1 LADRIAWP
9 TVTWRASWLAPAAAL
24 ACLAVLVGLEL
35 TGTVLTRPDSAV
47 LSWMVTHRSGRLTTA
62 AVAVT
67 NSGTSPLLFPLV
79 AAAGVA
85 VALRVRRWAPGLAA
99 MAVLVVGVLS
109 RLGLS
114 KLVGDA
120 RPPRADWLVPVTGF
134 SFPSG
139 HAATSALVA
148 GTLAWLLSYLVRG
161 RPARLAIAAALG
173 GWAVLVALSRI
184 YLGVHWAS
192 DIVGSWLLAA
202 GWLACLAL
210 AVRRPL
216 TGTVAGTTV

>member
-1 LADRIAWP
+1 
-9 TVTWRASWLAPAAAL
+9 
-24 ACLAVLVGLEL
+24 LEL
-35 TGTVLTRPDSAV
+35 TGTVMTRPDSAV
-47 LSWMVTHRSGRLTTA
+47 LSWMVTHRSSQLTPV

-79 AAAGVA
+79 AAAGVVVA
-85 VALRVRRWAPGLAA
+85 VRKRRWGPGLAA

-120 RPPRADWLVPVTGF
+120 RPPQADWLVSVGGF

-148 GTLAWLLSYLVRG
+148 GTLAWLLCYLVPG
-161 RPARLAIAAALG
+161 RAGRLAIAAALG
-173 GWAVLVALSRI
+173 GWAVLVALSRM
-184 YLGVHWAS
+184 YLGVHWVS
-192 DIVGSWLLAA
+192 DIMGSWLLAG
-202 GWLACLAL
+202 GWLACLGMAGVHMGARGWARSN
-210 AVRRPL
+210 AVS
-216 TGTVAGTTV
+216 